1 MVSGFKPAAGA
12 AVVVA
17 SGRFREK
24 LTGVGAIGEFVPGT
38 GLICAGLTRDNMR
51 TIADIINTVRFIFFL
66 CDSYRFGQDTGLLY

>member
-38 GLICAGLTRDNMR
+38 GLVCAGLTRDNVR
-51 TIADIINTVRFIFFL
+51 TRTDIINTVRFIFFL
-66 CDSYRFGQDTGLLY
+66 FHSYRSGSDTGLLY